1 MQSFVKEVGRAAVI
15 DANSVNTDLI
25 LPKQFLKNI
34 LKTGFGKYLF
44 WDWRYLADGQKN
56 PDFVLNQKDHQGVS
70 ILITGDNFGSGSSRE
85 HAVWALT
92 DFGFRAVIAG
102 SFSDIFYMNATKNGL
117 LPIVLPKADRDI
129 LMTVAADEAITID
142 LVNQD
147 VAMADHHFHFD
158 INPQWKEKF
167 LKGEDDIDLTM
178 KYADQIQAYED
189 QRQALV

>member
-129 LMTVAADEAITID
+129 LMTVAADETITID
-142 LVNQD
+142 LVNQV
-147 VAMADHHFHFD
+147 VAMADRHFHFD

-189 QRQALV
+189 QRQVLV